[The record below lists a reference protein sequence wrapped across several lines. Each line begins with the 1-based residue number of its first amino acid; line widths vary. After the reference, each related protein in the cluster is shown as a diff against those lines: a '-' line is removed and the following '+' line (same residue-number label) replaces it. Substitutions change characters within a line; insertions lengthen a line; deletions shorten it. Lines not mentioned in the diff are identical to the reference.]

1 MPCHGVR
8 RAIAALLAACGGG
21 DEPPA
26 ASSALTQGGDPW
38 VPPAL
43 RVPPSAASPRGAAL
57 AARVRAKIA
66 ERDRDVY
73 R

>member
-1 MPCHGVR
+1 VPVAPPR
-8 RAIAALLAACGGG
+8 PVVATAAQAIPV
-21 DEPPA
+21 DR
-26 ASSALTQGGDPW
+26 SALAQGGDPW

-57 AARVRAKIA
+57 AARVRAKLA